1 MVFVFAAPALSVP
14 LDADACPLQ
23 ATGARSVASVAS
35 ATRALWTRPDEK
47 DGERMSVIAVSERR
61 GKVAALVRAGL
72 GLALLALPGVTIPAA
87 ARAQALDAGSFCERA
102 ISQWLLIGPFPVDTG
117 AARLD
122 KRDVGDPA
130 TLAPTAGMSVGARRW
145 QSVKADAAGELDFGT
160 VFDQTALDNT
170 SAYAMSYL
178 ASPTDRTVR
187 LGVESDDDVIVWLNG
202 QLVER
207 QDIARS
213 VGLGRDTVTL
223 HLHAGV
229 NRLLYKVVNRG
240 GGMGLGGRLL
250 IGSDPIDDIAIAS
263 TPTVTAART
272 VTTALD
278 IGAAGLM
285 GDPVLVANATGLH
298 VPVRACVTARTANG
312 GPLTVTFGD
321 ARFSIAGLAADAP
334 AALVLDAD
342 WSALAIPASRGPLV
356 AAAEFGSSSASR
368 ATTSVAATASDLLDL
383 LSRPIRAE
391 GWTGAAGPMDTVRA
405 DSAARRAM
413 PELRFDTKVGNDLSG
428 LTLVMNVGE
437 FMPVGRY
444 LVNGREVTADTMGRV
459 TVCAPCHAGDALD
472 ITVRP
477 NGARWW
483 DPPLFRVADL
493 GWHEMHDGAQWARF
507 FTRDSTIAVPSDED
521 ARAMLAAAV
530 QPDKAAYTRMV
541 DQWQTRLAPAVA
553 RIRRD
558 TIDIVGNSHIDA
570 AWLWRWRE
578 TQQVVDA
585 TWSTAT
591 KLMAKYPDMHF
602 AASAAQYY
610 VWLEQRDPATLA
622 RIQQL
627 EKAGR
632 WNLVGG
638 WWLEPDVNMPS
649 GESLVRQGLYGQRTF
664 MRLFGHP
671 AQVAWIPDTFGYPWS
686 LPQIFA
692 KSGMPFFVTQKLRWN
707 DTNKW
712 PARLNDFYWQGPDG
726 TRVFAYIPYG
736 YDSDLSPKELAN
748 QEVATIDSSAT
759 RHMLTL
765 YGVGDHGGGP
775 TMEMLERS
783 HDLKRIPAFPVL
795 RDASPAQALERM
807 RAAFPADGPVVRDEL
822 YLEYHRGVFTTQAAI
837 KNWNRHME
845 GTLEAAE
852 AAATLAPGE
861 YPRAALTSAWEKTL
875 FNQFHDVMSGSG
887 IDSIY
892 MDAKVDYAAAD
903 SLANGALSD
912 AIGQISAKLDTRP
925 LRAGDKPFVVFNPS
939 IRPRS
944 ELVSVRLPSG
954 ASAADWGVVDAT
966 GRVLGS
972 EVSPTSSDTIRVRV
986 ASVPALGA
994 RVLFLRQGARLMTP
1008 ALRTS
1013 PGYVLENAYLRVE
1026 IDSVT
1031 GGIARMYDKVNR
1043 RDVLARGPA
1052 TNGLLLMVDQ
1062 PKDYDAW
1069 NIDNLN
1075 GARSWLTTVGGDPA
1089 PVWKR
1094 DALGVSVTVTRGGG
1108 KSLVTQRYSLPDSA
1122 RWLSVE
1128 NTVDWHESHH
1138 LLKATL
1144 PFAFEIDSTRA
1155 EIPYAVMPRTT
1166 RPRTRVDSARF
1177 ETPMLR
1183 FVDGDAR
1190 DGSYGAAVVT
1200 DGKYGYSASGDTVFI
1215 TLLRSP
1221 KSPDANADMGMQ
1233 HFTYVIAPHAGDW
1246 RAPVVHQAARA
1257 FNQPMRAEFVA
1268 AHPGSGRMTMPRIS
1282 LTSGSVDLGALKRAE
1297 DGNGWVVRLVETSG
1311 RATTARLRFQHA
1323 VRASETDLL
1332 ERPTGK
1338 SFRSVGTTLSIPMK
1352 AWEIETLLIPNP

>member
-1 MVFVFAAPALSVP
+1 MS
-14 LDADACPLQ
+14 
-23 ATGARSVASVAS
+23 
-35 ATRALWTRPDEK
+35 EK
-47 DGERMSVIAVSERR
+47 R
-61 GKVAALVRAGL
+61 GKVARLVRAGL
-72 GLALLALPGVTIPAA
+72 GLAMMALPAVTVPGA
-87 ARAQALDAGSFCERA
+87 AQAQGLDAASFCERA
-102 ISQWLLIGPFPVDTG
+102 ISRWLLIGPFSVDTG

-122 KRDVGDPA
+122 KQDVGDPA

-145 QSVKADAAGELDFGT
+145 QAVNADAAGELDFAT
-160 VFDQTALDNT
+160 VFDQTSLDNT
-170 SAYAMSYL
+170 AAYAMSYV

-207 QDIARS
+207 RDIARS

-223 HLHAGV
+223 HLHPGV

-240 GGMGLGGRLL
+240 GGTGLGGRLL
-250 IGSDPIDDIAIAS
+250 VGDGSAIEDLAIGS
-263 TPTVTAART
+263 TPNVAPARSAGT
-272 VTTALD
+272 DLG
-278 IGAAGLM
+278 IGPVGVAG
-285 GDPVLVANATGLH
+285 GPVLVANETGLR
-298 VPVRACVTARTANG
+298 VPIRACVTTRTAAAASVDVRVG
-312 GPLTVTFGD
+312 DSRVTVP
-321 ARFSIAGLAADAP
+321 AGAVGVP
-334 AALVLDAD
+334 VPVTWNAD
-342 WSALAIPASRGPLV
+342 WSSLAAPVARGALSAS
-356 AAAEFGSSSASR
+356 AAFAGATTTPTTSSATAAS
-368 ATTSVAATASDLLDL
+368 SVALGASDLLDL
-383 LSRPIRAE
+383 LSHPIRAI
-391 GWTGAAGPMDTVRA
+391 GWTGASGLMDTVRA

-413 PELRFDTKVGNDLSG
+413 ADIRFHTTVGNDLSG

-437 FMPVGRY
+437 FMPSGRY
-444 LVNGREVTADTMGRV
+444 LVNGRAVPADTMGRV
-459 TVCAPCHAGDALD
+459 TVCAPCHAGETLD
-472 ITVRP
+472 IAVQP

-483 DPPLFRVADL
+483 DPPLFRVRDL

-507 FTRDSTIAVPSDED
+507 FTHDSTIAVPSDAD

-530 QPDKAAYTRMV
+530 QPDKSAYTRMV
-541 DQWQTRLAPAVA
+541 NEWQTKLAPAVA
-553 RIRRD
+553 QIRRD

-632 WNLVGG
+632 WNVVGG

-686 LPQIFA
+686 LPQILA

-748 QEVATIDSSAT
+748 QEEATIDSSAT
-759 RHMLTL
+759 RHVLTL

-795 RDASPAQALERM
+795 RDASPAKALEGM
-807 RAAFPADGPVVRDEL
+807 RAAFPANGPVVRDEL

-852 AAATLAPGE
+852 TAATIAPGA

-892 MDAKVDYAAAD
+892 MDARVDYAAAD
-903 SLANGALSD
+903 SLANGALSE

-925 LRAGDKPFVVFNPS
+925 LHAGDKPFVVFNPS
-939 IRPRS
+939 IRARS
-944 ELVSVRLPSG
+944 ELVSVRLPAGTS
-954 ASAADWGVVDAT
+954 ASDWGVVDAT
-966 GRVLGS
+966 GEVLAS
-972 EVSPTSSDTIRVRV
+972 EASPTSTDTIRVHV

-1008 ALRTS
+1008 TIRTS
-1013 PGYVLENAYLRVE
+1013 AGYVLENPYLRVE

-1043 RDVLARGPA
+1043 REVLSRGPA

-1075 GARSWLTTVGGDPA
+1075 GARSWLTTVGNDPA

-1094 DALGVSVTVTRGGG
+1094 GPLGVSVTVTRGGG

-1128 NTVDWHESHH
+1128 NTVEWHESHH

-1144 PFAFEIDSTRA
+1144 PFAFEMDSTRA

-1221 KSPDANADMGMQ
+1221 KSPDENADMGTQ
-1233 HFTYVIAPHAGDW
+1233 HFTYVLVPHAGDW
-1246 RAPVVHQAARA
+1246 RAPVVHEAARA
-1257 FNQPMRAEFVA
+1257 FNQPMRAEFVS
-1268 AHPGSGRMTMPRIS
+1268 AHAGTGRMTMPRIS

-1297 DGNGWVVRLVETSG
+1297 DGNGWVLRLVETSG
-1311 RATTARLRFQHA
+1311 HATTARLRFGRA
-1323 VRASETDLL
+1323 VTASETDLL
-1332 ERPTGK
+1332 ERPTRAHFK
-1338 SFRSVGTTLSIPMK
+1338 SVGTTLSVPMK
-1352 AWEIETLLIPNP
+1352 PWEIETLLIPNP

>member
-1 MVFVFAAPALSVP
+1 
-14 LDADACPLQ
+14 
-23 ATGARSVASVAS
+23 
-35 ATRALWTRPDEK
+35 
-47 DGERMSVIAVSERR
+47 MSVIARSEKK
-61 GKVAALVRAGL
+61 GKVARLVRAGL
-72 GLALLALPGVTIPAA
+72 GLAAFALPGVVPPGV
-87 ARAQALDAGSFCERA
+87 AQAQSLDAASFCERA
-102 ISQWLLIGPFPVDTG
+102 ITQWLLIGPFAVDTG

-122 KRDVGDPA
+122 KRDLGDPA
-130 TLAPTAGMSVGARRW
+130 TLAPTAGQPVGPHRW
-145 QSVKADAAGELDFGT
+145 QAVNADAAGELDFAT
-160 VFDQTALDNT
+160 VFDQTTLDNT
-170 SAYAMSYL
+170 AAYAASYL
-178 ASPTDRTVR
+178 ASPTDRNVR
-187 LGVESDDDVIVWLNG
+187 LGVESDDDVVVWLNG

-207 QDIARS
+207 RDIARS

-240 GGMGLGGRLL
+240 GGAGLGGRLL
-250 IGSDPIDDIAIAS
+250 VGDGSPIEDLAIS
-263 TPTVTAART
+263 SSPTVAVARAAS
-272 VTTALD
+272 AELG
-278 IGAAGLM
+278 IGPVGVAG
-285 GDPVLVANATGLH
+285 GPVLVSNEAGLH
-298 VPVRACVTARTANG
+298 VPIRACVTTRTAVAPRVDLQVG
-312 GPLTVTFGD
+312 GSRITVP
-321 ARFSIAGLAADAP
+321 AGAVGVP
-334 AALVLDAD
+334 VPVTWDAD
-342 WSALAIPASRGPLV
+342 WASLAAPASRGALT
-356 AAAEFGSSSASR
+356 ASGAFSGGSTSGSAPT
-368 ATTSVAATASDLLDL
+368 ATATSSVALGASELLDL
-383 LSRPIRAE
+383 FSRPITAL
-391 GWTGAAGPMDTVRA
+391 GWTGASGLMDTVRA

-413 PELRFDTKVGNDLSG
+413 QEIRFHTTVGNDLSG
-428 LTLVMNVGE
+428 LTLVMHVGE
-437 FMPVGRY
+437 FMPSGRY
-444 LVNGREVTADTMGRV
+444 LVNGRSVAADTMGRV
-459 TVCAPCHAGDALD
+459 RVCAPCHAGETLD
-472 ITVRP
+472 ITVQP

-493 GWHEMHDGAQWARF
+493 GWHEMHDGAQWARV
-507 FTRDSTIAVPSDED
+507 FTHDSTIAIPGDAD
-521 ARAMLAAAV
+521 ARSLLAAAV
-530 QPDKAAYTRMV
+530 QPDKAEYTRIING
-541 DQWQTRLAPAVA
+541 WQTRLAPAVA
-553 RIRRD
+553 QIRRD

-748 QEVATIDSSAT
+748 QEIATIDSSAT

-795 RDASPAQALERM
+795 RDADPAQALTRM
-807 RAAFPADGPVVRDEL
+807 RAAFPANGPVVRDEL

-845 GTLEAAE
+845 GTLQAAE
-852 AAATLAPGE
+852 AAATIAPGA

-875 FNQFHDVMSGSG
+875 FNQFHDLAAGSG

-912 AIGQISAKLDTRP
+912 AVGQIAAKLDTRP
-925 LRAGDKPFVVFNPS
+925 LHAGDKPFVVFNPS
-939 IRPRS
+939 IRARS
-944 ELVSVRLPSG
+944 ELVSVRLPAG
-954 ASAADWGVVDAT
+954 TSAADWGVVDAT
-966 GRVLGS
+966 GEVLGS
-972 EVSPTSSDTIRVRV
+972 EVSPTSGDSIRVRV

-994 RVLFLRQGARLMTP
+994 RVLFLRQGAKLMTP
-1008 ALRTS
+1008 AIRTS
-1013 PGYVLENAYLRVE
+1013 AGYVLENAYLRVT
-1026 IDSVT
+1026 IDSAT
-1031 GGIARMYDKVNR
+1031 GGIERMYDKVNK

-1052 TNGLLLMVDQ
+1052 ANGLLLMVDQ

-1075 GARSWLTTVGGDPA
+1075 GARSWLTTAGNDPA

-1094 DALGVSVTVTRGGG
+1094 DPLGESVIVTRGGG
-1108 KSLVTQRYSLPDSA
+1108 KSLVTQRYSLADSA
-1122 RWLSVE
+1122 RWLTVE

-1144 PFAFEIDSTRA
+1144 PFAFEMDSTRA

-1166 RPRTRVDSARF
+1166 RPRTRLDSARF

-1190 DGSYGAAVVT
+1190 DGSYGAAIVT

-1221 KSPDANADMGMQ
+1221 KSPDENADMGTQ
-1233 HFTYVIAPHAGDW
+1233 HFTYAIVPHAGDW
-1246 RAPVVHQAARA
+1246 RAPVVHEAARA
-1257 FNQPMRAEFVA
+1257 FNEPMRAEFVA
-1268 AHPGSGRMTMPRIS
+1268 SHAGAGRMTMPRIS
-1282 LTSGSVDLGALKRAE
+1282 LVGGTVDLGALKRTE
-1297 DGNGWVVRLVETSG
+1297 DGNGWVLRLVETSG
-1311 RATTARLRFQHA
+1311 RATTARLRFQHP

-1338 SFRSVGTTLSIPMK
+1338 KFTSVGSTLSIPMMP
-1352 AWEIETLLIPNP
+1352 WEIETVVIPNP